1 MEFTD
6 EYLHINSISSPL
18 DAAGVGT
25 VVINYDSNRAPY
37 ALVEVISGTIHS
49 DTDVNTTYVLTTQE
63 IANNVRNTANK
74 GTTLALIDYVMPLDT
89 GGGADFVYQLIGQS
103 TKALYS
109 NSRVLH
115 FYITNA
121 AGDPTLGVVGGG
133 VILGYNFVL
142 KISRPVV
149 GSIAPAYR
157 AQIPL

>member
-6 EYLHINSISSPL
+6 EYLHINSTSSPL

-37 ALVEVISGTIHS
+37 ALVEVISGTIQS
-49 DTDVNTTYVLTTQE
+49 DTDVNTSYVLTTQE
-63 IANNVRNTANK
+63 IANNVRNTSNK
-74 GTTLALIDYVMPLDT
+74 GTTLALIDYVAPLT
-89 GGGADFVYQLIGQS
+89 GTGADFVYQLIGQS

-157 AQIPL
+157 EQIPL